1 MYCNQE
7 AVRTVLKQL
16 VVYAVVPSPIRRSVS
31 LLELERGQTM
41 LHWMMV
47 TTMAED
53 AVGIKPVRGKIQ
65 HQSYYYYYYYCY
77 YYYYYY

>member
-1 MYCNQE
+1 MLCIQE

-31 LLELERGQTM
+31 LAELERGQTM

-47 TTMAED
+47 MTTAED
-53 AVGIKPVRGKIQ
+53 AVGIRPVRGQ
-65 HQSYYYYYYYCY
+65 T
-77 YYYYYY
+77 